1 MASSL
6 DRGPS
11 GGWREGLSVLA
22 TTLLPVVLAT
32 SAVAAE
38 TTTTTGTGATAVTE
52 TGSQYG
58 FASFL
63 FFLALAVGV
72 LWLVRR

>member
-1 MASSL
+1 MASPL
-6 DRGPS
+6 DRCPS
-11 GGWREGLSVLA
+11 GGWPRVLAVLA

-38 TTTTTGTGATAVTE
+38 TTTTGPGATAVTE

-63 FFLALAVGV
+63 FFLALAVGI
-72 LWLVRR
+72 LWLIRR

>member
-1 MASSL
+1 MASPL
-6 DRGPS
+6 VGGPS
-11 GGWREGLSVLA
+11 GGWRTVPAVLA
-22 TTLLPVVLAT
+22 TTLLPWILAR

-38 TTTTTGTGATAVTE
+38 TTTTTTSSATGVTE

-63 FFLALAVGV
+63 VFLALAVGI
-72 LWLVRR
+72 LWLIRR